1 MTPPP
6 KCSNPFQK
14 KGHDSVKNKL
24 YFLSEKCDEKF
35 SDLFEQLEEK
45 ANLQTEEDETE
56 LDFSK
61 KDDYVC
67 KYIENKNKR
76 LKLAT
81 ALQEV
86 LVARAKKVMLN
97 LSDTDHELIRISF
110 NSNNLNSFNDFN
122 CNSWISDFKLALSE
136 ASTRQQQK

>member
-14 KGHDSVKNKL
+14 KGHDS
-24 YFLSEKCDEKF
+24 
-35 SDLFEQLEEK
+35 QLEEK